1 MENRS
6 SVSSGRDWMLFSVR
20 WILLLLAALTI
31 LISRNQSGIPS
42 NNQDIWTAAFIA
54 GIANLLLLPLL
65 LIRTLEP
72 GLGIAAFIGDL
83 VITAVFVN
91 ISRGDAWSVVSI
103 VTGVMLC
110 GLVRSSFVYSVAQ
123 VIGVMLVT
131 VLTLAATLGTA
142 GLNALSM
149 PLTILGIVGI
159 VILAAAYGLEQQVG
173 KLRGQLDKVR
183 RRQSEEIQAARE
195 RTRALYD
202 LSFILS
208 STLNYEKILEAAL
221 EAGRLGLRLPEREG
235 ASLIAAVM
243 LFHSEDNA
251 LHVVSSRRLTR
262 ADDSRVIPGKSG
274 LVGEALKEAV
284 PVFGTNAAKDPELQY
299 FVAFQYCRS
308 TLCIPLRAGFDNY
321 GILVYGSEKP
331 NAFTEDQSEL
341 LTAVGTQATIA
352 LQNALLYQNLRD
364 EKEKIVEVEEDAR
377 KKLARD
383 LHDGPT
389 QSIAAIAMRMSYIA
403 RLYTKSPEQ
412 VPDELKKVEELARK
426 TTKEIRHMLFTLRP
440 LVLES
445 QGMVAALNQLAEKM
459 QDTHGQ
465 AVAVRVARDVDQ
477 YIDRNQQGVLFY
489 IVEEAVNN
497 ARKHAQADLI
507 SVTVN
512 KQDDVIIVQIA
523 DNGVGFNTNA
533 VNTNYEQRGSLGMVN
548 MRERA
553 EVLEGSLSIDSEEG
567 RGTIITVLIPLTSPN
582 GALREASRPTKSM
595 TKLAL
600 AASER
605 VERLEASR
613 NLPRL

>member
-1 MENRS
+1 MESRS
-6 SVSSGRDWMLFSVR
+6 SVSSGRDWMVFGVR
-20 WILLLLAALTI
+20 WIFLLLAALAI
-31 LISRNQSGIPS
+31 VISRNQSAIPS
-42 NNQDIWTAAFIA
+42 NNQDILTAAIF
-54 GIANLLLLPLL
+54 GSIANLLLLLVLL
-65 LIRTLEP
+65 VPALEP
-72 GLGIAAFIGDL
+72 GLTVAAFIGDV
-83 VITAVFVN
+83 VIAGAFIN
-91 ISRGDAWSVVSI
+91 ISRGDAWSVGSI

-123 VIGVMLVT
+123 VIGVLLAAVI
-131 VLTLAATLGTA
+131 TLAGTLGTS
-142 GLNALSM
+142 GLSGLST
-149 PLTILGIVGI
+149 PLMLMGIIGIV
-159 VILAAAYGLEQQVG
+159 VMAAAYGLEQQVG
-173 KLRGQLDKVR
+173 KLRGQLERAR
-183 RRQSEEIQAARE
+183 RRQSEDIQASRE

-235 ASLIAAVM
+235 ASLIATVM
-243 LFHSEDNA
+243 LFHSDDNA
-251 LHVVSSRRLTR
+251 LHVVSARRLTR
-262 ADDSRVIPGKSG
+262 ADESRVIPGKTG
-274 LVGEALKEAV
+274 LVGETLKEAV

-321 GILVYGSEKP
+321 GVLLYGSEKP

-341 LTAVGTQATIA
+341 LTAIGTQATIA
-352 LQNALLYQNLRD
+352 LQNALLYQTLRD

-389 QSIAAIAMRMSYIA
+389 QSIAAIAMRMSYVA
-403 RLYTKSPEQ
+403 RLYTRSPEQ
-412 VPDELKKVEELARK
+412 VPEELKKVEDLARK

-445 QGMVAALNQLAEKM
+445 QGLVAALNQLAEKM
-459 QDTHGQ
+459 HETHGQ
-465 AVAVRVARDVDQ
+465 AVAVRVARDVEQ
-477 YIDRNQQGVLFY
+477 YLDHNPQGVLFY

-497 ARKHAQADLI
+497 ARKHAQADLV

-512 KQDDVIIVQIA
+512 RQDDMVIVQIA
-523 DNGVGFNTNA
+523 DNGVGFSTNA
-533 VNTNYEQRGSLGMVN
+533 VNANYDQRGSLGMVN

-553 EVLEGSLSIDSEEG
+553 ELLEGTLSIDSEEG
-567 RGTIITVLIPLTSPN
+567 RGTVITVVVPLRPSSGT
-582 GALREASRPTKSM
+582 LKDSRPSKSM

-605 VERLEASR
+605 VERLEASG
-613 NLPRL
+613 NVPRL

>member
-1 MENRS
+1 
-6 SVSSGRDWMLFSVR
+6 MLFGVR
-20 WILLLLAALTI
+20 WIFLLLAALAI
-31 LISRNQSGIPS
+31 LISRNQSALAS
-42 NNQDIWTAAFIA
+42 NNQDILTAVII
-54 GIANLLLLPLL
+54 GSIANLLLLLVLL
-65 LIRTLEP
+65 VP
-72 GLGIAAFIGDL
+72 GLEQGLTASAFIGD
-83 VITAVFVN
+83 VVMAGVFVN
-91 ISRGDAWSVVSI
+91 ISRGDPWGLVSI
-103 VTGVMLC
+103 VTGIMLC

-123 VIGVMLVT
+123 VIGVLLVSVIMLISS
-131 VLTLAATLGTA
+131 LGTA
-142 GLNALSM
+142 GLSTLST
-149 PLTILGIVGI
+149 PLMLLGIIGI
-159 VILAAAYGLEQQVG
+159 VVLAAAYGLEQQVG
-173 KLRGQLDKVR
+173 KLRVQLEKAR
-183 RRQSEEIQAARE
+183 RRQSEDFQSARE

-202 LSFILS
+202 LSFTLS
-208 STLNYEKILEAAL
+208 STLNYEKILQAAL

-243 LFHSEDNA
+243 LFHSDDNA
-251 LHVVSSRRLTR
+251 LHVVSARRLTR
-262 ADDSRVIPGKSG
+262 ADESRVIPGKTG
-274 LVGEALKEAV
+274 LVGSALKEAV

-308 TLCIPLRAGFDNY
+308 TLSIPLRAGFDNY
-321 GILVYGSEKP
+321 GVLVYGSEKP

-341 LTAVGTQATIA
+341 LTAIGTQATIA
-352 LQNALLYQNLRD
+352 LQNALLYQTLRD

-389 QSIAAIAMRMSYIA
+389 QSIAAIAMRMSYIS

-445 QGMVAALNQLAEKM
+445 QGLVAALNQLAEKM
-459 QDTHGQ
+459 RDTHGQ
-465 AVAVRVARDVDQ
+465 AVAVRVARDVEQ
-477 YIDRNQQGVLFY
+477 YLDSNPQGVLFY
-489 IVEEAVNN
+489 IIEEAVNN

-512 KQDDVIIVQIA
+512 RQDDMIIVQIA

-533 VNTNYEQRGSLGMVN
+533 VNSNYDQRGSLGMVN

-553 EVLEGSLSIDSEEG
+553 EILEGNLSIDSEEG
-567 RGTIITVLIPLTSPN
+567 RGTVITIVVPLRPTI
-582 GALREASRPTKSM
+582 GAQRDSRPAKSV

-600 AASER
+600 SASER
-605 VERLEASR
+605 VERLEAGG
-613 NLPRL
+613 NAPRL